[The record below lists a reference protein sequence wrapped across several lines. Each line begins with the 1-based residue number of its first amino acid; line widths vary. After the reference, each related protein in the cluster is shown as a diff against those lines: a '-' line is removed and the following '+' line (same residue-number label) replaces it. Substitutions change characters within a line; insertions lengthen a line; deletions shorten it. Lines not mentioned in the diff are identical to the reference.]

1 LSAGFSP
8 PTGGLKAAGSEVAAA
23 LDCGEMVV
31 AEPQPP
37 EATPSVADAEWRSL
51 DPRYVSLQR
60 QLGWITA
67 GVLTA
72 IAGVGLTV
80 FLVATPWPWFIDALI
95 ATLALAGLVS
105 FTWWLQAWPPLEYRY
120 ASYRVDQNG
129 LEIKRGVFFRAVV
142 NVPRS
147 RVQHT
152 DVSQGPLQRRYGLAT
167 LVVHTAGTSSAEV
180 HLSGLTHEIAL
191 SIRDHLLPRNT
202 EDAV

>member
-1 LSAGFSP
+1 
-8 PTGGLKAAGSEVAAA
+8 
-23 LDCGEMVV
+23 MIV

-37 EATPSVADAEWRSL
+37 EAPPSVADAEWRSL
-51 DPRYVSLQR
+51 DPRYVALQR
-60 QLGWITA
+60 QVGWITT
-67 GVLTA
+67 GVLAA
-72 IAGVGLTV
+72 ILGLGLAV
-80 FLVATPWPWFIDALI
+80 FLVATPWHLVVDALI
-95 ATLALAGLVS
+95 AAVTFAGLML
-105 FTWWLQAWPPLEYRY
+105 FAWWLQAWPPLEYRY

-129 LEIKRGVFFRAVV
+129 LEIRRGVFFRAVV

-180 HLSGLTHEIAL
+180 HLTGLTHEIAL